1 MKGEKDLLAMG
12 NNMEF
17 EGTEHRKK
25 KFRRYFV
32 RFDAYLNLKTCVFCL
47 I

>member
-1 MKGEKDLLAMG
+1 MKGEKGFLAMG

-25 KFRRYFV
+25 NFRRYFV
-32 RFDAYLNLKTCVFCL
+32 CFDA
-47 I
+47 